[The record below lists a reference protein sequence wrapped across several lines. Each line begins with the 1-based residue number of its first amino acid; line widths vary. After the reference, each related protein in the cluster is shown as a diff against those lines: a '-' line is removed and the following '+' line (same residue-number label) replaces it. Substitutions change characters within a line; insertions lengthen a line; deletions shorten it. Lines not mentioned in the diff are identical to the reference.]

1 MALSQGAPRRRRVDR
16 RLPALSSLR
25 GHRPAQERR
34 CAAVANRPMSVPI
47 SDRMTWALSSLTPG
61 IVLNCLTASR
71 KQASPASASRSISA
85 MAASSAST
93 QFDLDERRRLPAAL
107 AERRVGCAHV
117 EARELR
123 HLCRQ
128 EVEHLVLPRAAINDV
143 AGIDAS
149 TALQPQRLGHA
160 TVAAGGLPNGQ
171 PAQVDVFGERGND
184 PMRCRVEIA
193 LDTSVAGLMLTHAPN
208 REHHLHDALQTASFG

>member
-1 MALSQGAPRRRRVDR
+1 MHEFVHDLGDRLAVGAAVLED
-16 RLPALSSLR
+16 LR
-25 GHRPAQERR
+25 RPAIL
-34 CAAVANRPMSVPI
+34 PL

-128 EVEHLVLPRAAINDV
+128 EVEHFVLPPAAINDV
-143 AGIDAS
+143 AGIDPR
-149 TALQPQRLGHA
+149 TALQPQRLGPPTPPPA
-160 TVAAGGLPNGQ
+160 EPCNPNLK
-171 PAQVDVFGERGND
+171 P
-184 PMRCRVEIA
+184 PT
-193 LDTSVAGLMLTHAPN
+193 L
-208 REHHLHDALQTASFG
+208 